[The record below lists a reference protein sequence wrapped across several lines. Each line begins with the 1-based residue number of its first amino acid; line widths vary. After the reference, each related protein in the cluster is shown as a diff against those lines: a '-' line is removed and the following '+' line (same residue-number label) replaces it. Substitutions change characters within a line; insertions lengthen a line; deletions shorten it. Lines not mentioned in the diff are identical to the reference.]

1 MPMCG
6 IIEEYCVVL
15 CFNVW
20 HCWRVLCG
28 IVYPCVVLLRSI
40 VWYCVP
46 MCGIIGEFCAVLCTN
61 ALQCVV
67 LLLDTIVLCSL
78 ARSDQETMRGWYMVN
93 PAIGIIF
100 SVGESE

>member
-1 MPMCG
+1 MCG
-6 IIEEYCVVL
+6 IIVGEYILCGIAGEYCVVL
-15 CFNVW
+15 CTNVW
-20 HCWRVLCG
+20 
-28 IVYPCVVLLRSI
+28 YVVLLLE
-40 VWYCVP
+40 YCVP
-46 MCGIIGEFCAVLCTN
+46 MCGIIGEYCAVLCTN

-93 PAIGIIF
+93 LAIGIIF